1 MTIIGLCGV
10 AGSGKTT
17 IAKHLV
23 KHHGFVRLPFAG
35 PLKAMAAA
43 FGLGPRELAGD
54 LKEVPSDLLC
64 GRTPR
69 QFMQLL
75 GTEFGRELIGEDVWV
90 RAWERALGDLASDGF
105 RPLRVVAD
113 DMRFPNEAAAIR
125 ARGGV
130 VIHLVREGAGS
141 ASGSGHSS
149 ERPELLGGVEVA
161 NDLSEARTAAH
172 VMRLAQLPAGD
183 GQRRALLSS

>member
-17 IAKHLV
+17 IANYLV
-23 KHHGFVRLPFAG
+23 EHHGFVRLPFAG
-35 PLKAMAAA
+35 PLKAMAVA

-54 LKEVPSDLLC
+54 LKEAPSDLLC

-90 RAWERALGDLASDGF
+90 RAWERALGDLANDGF

-125 ARGGV
+125 SRGGV
-130 VIHLVREGAGS
+130 VMHLVREGAGS
-141 ASGSGHSS
+141 ASGGGHAS
-149 ERPELLGGVEVA
+149 ERPELLGGEVVN
-161 NDLSEARTAAH
+161 NDGPIARVADR
-172 VMRLAQLPAGD
+172 VLDFG
-183 GQRRALLSS
+183 

>member
-1 MTIIGLCGV
+1 MTIIGLCGL

-17 IAKHLV
+17 IANHLV
-23 KHHGFVRLPFAG
+23 EHHGFVRLPFAG
-35 PLKAMAAA
+35 PLKAMAVA

-90 RAWERALGDLASDGF
+90 RAWERALGDLATDGF

-125 ARGGV
+125 ARGGI

-141 ASGSGHSS
+141 ASGGGHAS
-149 ERPELLGGVEVA
+149 ERPELLGGIATVNTEAVA
-161 NDLSEARTAAH
+161 AVAAH
-172 VMRLAQLPAGD
+172 VLSLTERSRL
-183 GQRRALLSS
+183 S

>member
-1 MTIIGLCGV
+1 MTIIGLCGL

-17 IAKHLV
+17 IANHLV
-23 KHHGFVRLPFAG
+23 EHHGFVRLPFAG

-75 GTEFGRELIGEDVWV
+75 GTEFGRELIGENVWV
-90 RAWERALGDLASDGF
+90 RAWERALGDLATDGF

-130 VIHLVREGAGS
+130 VVQLIREGAGS
-141 ASGSGHSS
+141 ASGGGHAS
-149 ERPELLGGVEVA
+149 ERPELLGGDIVWNDKEIVE
-161 NDLSEARTAAH
+161 TAAL
-172 VMRLAQLPAGD
+172 VMACAGN
-183 GQRRALLSS
+183 